1 MQKCGPQKRYFWYSS
16 FWYNKIYSFE
26 WLWLRIASRGSKMPF
41 FSWTANLRFP
51 ISLAWNC
58 LRGQGFELQLWSGP
72 AELGCPARKTMG
84 TNIYSPSDH
93 VGEPVTLVK
102 VYSQFLQV
110 RLPEYYLVKTL
121 ATPVQYC
128 CPNLYANSWLHFLR
142 ICTPGASG
150 SRHWPSRSPMHGA
163 VTPL

>member
-1 MQKCGPQKRYFWYSS
+1 
-16 FWYNKIYSFE
+16 
-26 WLWLRIASRGSKMPF
+26 
-41 FSWTANLRFP
+41 
-51 ISLAWNC
+51 
-58 LRGQGFELQLWSGP
+58 
-72 AELGCPARKTMG
+72 MG

-128 CPNLYANSWLHFLR
+128 RPNLYANTS
-142 ICTPGASG
+142 CASAPPEPPALDIG
-150 SRHWPSRSPMHGA
+150 LLAGPTHDADAS
-163 VTPL
+163 

>member
-72 AELGCPARKTMG
+72 AELGCPARKKMG
-84 TNIYSPSDH
+84 TN
-93 VGEPVTLVK
+93 K
-102 VYSQFLQV
+102 VQYT

-128 CPNLYANSWLHFLR
+128 CTNLYANSWLHFLR